1 MNISLLKKFG
11 VIFVIIVIYLLVC
24 KKVFNRLEN
33 KSEIFYENIKSKQKS
48 KIYDVIHNNLP
59 STRNLMTIV
68 DAIPFILLGVIFCID
83 VNLFYNIMGFL
94 VTIFILRIIIIH
106 LTILPKDKKCNIK
119 NSSVYNGGCYDKVY
133 SGHFATIF
141 ICILSLYMN
150 KYINLFILLSLS
162 IIFALI
168 IITSRS
174 HYTIDIFVAF
184 LIVVV
189 VYQNNINTCRIIDK
203 FVK

>member
-48 KIYDVIHNNLP
+48 KLYDVIHNNLP

-106 LTILPKDKKCNIK
+106 LTILPKDKKCNIQ

-141 ICILSLYMN
+141 ICLLSLYMN